1 METILLI
8 VLLVHVIAL
17 LGLVGTARHDA
28 MPLDGYGEAVPDWF
42 EYSVPAAVAVPEPE
56 LAVRH

>member
-42 EYSVPAAVAVPEPE
+42 EYSVPAASVPEPE